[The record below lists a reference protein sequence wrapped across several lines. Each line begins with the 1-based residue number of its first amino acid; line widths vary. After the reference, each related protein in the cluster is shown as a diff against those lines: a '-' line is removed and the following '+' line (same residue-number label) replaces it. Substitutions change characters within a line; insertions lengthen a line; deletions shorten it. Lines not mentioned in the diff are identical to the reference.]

1 MRVVARLD
9 LGTGCTVD
17 PLDVSGRAI
26 TLPPRFLFTF
36 RTLLLTP
43 PYISLEHIREYFQWH
58 ARSQLVGVIRNN
70 EVTVAP
76 SLMSCLNLLS
86 PLML

>member
-26 TLPPRFLFTF
+26 TLPPRFFIYILHPFINPTLHFT
-36 RTLLLTP
+36 
-43 PYISLEHIREYFQWH
+43 
-58 ARSQLVGVIRNN
+58 
-70 EVTVAP
+70 
-76 SLMSCLNLLS
+76 
-86 PLML
+86 